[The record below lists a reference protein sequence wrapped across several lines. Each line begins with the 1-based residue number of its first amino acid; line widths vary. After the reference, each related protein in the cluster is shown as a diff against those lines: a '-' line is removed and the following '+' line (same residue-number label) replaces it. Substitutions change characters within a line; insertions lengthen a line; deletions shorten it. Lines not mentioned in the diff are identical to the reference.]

1 MTLHIVMDFETLS
14 LKENAT
20 LLALG
25 AVAID
30 AETGEIKSE
39 FYSAIDPRQQPN
51 RDIDPSTVLW
61 WLGRD
66 KAAQDKITDACAK
79 ADQIAELDESYSEGE
94 ITALYETAAH
104 RIDHVAQA
112 FVAWHGTLGTDK
124 IACWSNGAVDHAWL
138 NNMLAYSGLKNPV
151 PYYLQRD
158 YRTLKALFPAVK
170 ADDLEGFIAHHALW
184 DAKYQAKHLV
194 KLLQHARKLTDAE
207 ARAVASTTLDGED
220 ADAFIAAQATLVDE
234 VVHG

>member
-1 MTLHIVMDFETLS
+1 MTPAIMLDFETLS
-14 LKENAT
+14 LKDNAT

-25 AVAID
+25 AVAVD
-30 AETGEIKSE
+30 TTTGAIVSE

-61 WLGRD
+61 WLGQD
-66 KAAQDKITDACAK
+66 KAAQDKITEACAK
-79 ADQIAELDESYSEGE
+79 ADQIAELDDSYSEDE

-112 FVAWHGTLGTDK
+112 FVAWHGTLGTDP
-124 IACWSNGAVDHAWL
+124 IECWSNGAVDHAWL
-138 NNMLAYSGLKNPV
+138 NNMLTYSGLKNPV

-170 ADDLEGFIAHHALW
+170 ANDLDGFIAHHALW
-184 DAKYQAKHLV
+184 DAKWQAAHLV
-194 KLLQHARKLTDAE
+194 KLLKQIPADT
-207 ARAVASTTLDGED
+207 STGSTQLPAED